1 MVLIVLLSFYS
12 LINVPY
18 LYLPEGARINFG
30 DYLIGELNMIQ
41 LIMFIAYPSIF
52 SFLVLNIIRG
62 DFEDN
67 YIQLIFPRTT
77 SRFIYLLNKFIIII
91 FVALCFTMTVVLSK
105 LVISFVLKITS
116 VQNSAIKIKNI
127 LITNLFICFIID
139 SMFFYY

>member
-67 YIQLIFPRTT
+67 YIDDVGYCNDRSIGTKGGWNPNGGSGFLYF
-77 SRFIYLLNKFIIII
+77 SHC
-91 FVALCFTMTVVLSK
+91 ATVWNC
-105 LVISFVLKITS
+105 TP
-116 VQNSAIKIKNI
+116 
-127 LITNLFICFIID
+127 
-139 SMFFYY
+139 SM